1 MPEGR
6 DGHLDVA
13 WRTPLSCDAGACV
26 QVATSGQMILV
37 GDSKAP
43 EGPALSYS
51 KIEFREFI
59 LSVKSGYYDDL
70 I

>member
-1 MPEGR
+1 MSEGR

-13 WRTPLSCDAGACV
+13 WRTPLRCDSGACV
-26 QVATSGQMILV
+26 QVAESDQMILV

-43 EGPALSYS
+43 QGPALSYS
-51 KIEFREFI
+51 KTEFREFI
-59 LSVKSGYYDDL
+59 LSAKSGYYDDL